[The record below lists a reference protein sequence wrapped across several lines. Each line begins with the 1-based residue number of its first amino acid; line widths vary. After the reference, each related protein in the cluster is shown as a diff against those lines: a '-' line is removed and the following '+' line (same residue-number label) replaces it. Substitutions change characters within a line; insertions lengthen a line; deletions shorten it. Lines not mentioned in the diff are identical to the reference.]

1 MPESMR
7 CLPFRSEPG
16 GGDRDAKFAELA
28 RGIVTGG
35 QDGAAGLGSGVLVA
49 TRARPAPR
57 PGAPSNSPSGKP
69 SPTLREPRAA
79 LANSPFTAHRELTS
93 SHLGAKSK

>member
-1 MPESMR
+1 MPASMR

-16 GGDRDAKFAELA
+16 GGDDRYTEVAELA

-35 QDGAAGLGSGVLVA
+35 QDGTAGLGSGVLVA

-57 PGAPSNSPSGKP
+57 PGAPSSPSGKP

-79 LANSPFTAHRELTS
+79 LDNSPFTAHRELAS